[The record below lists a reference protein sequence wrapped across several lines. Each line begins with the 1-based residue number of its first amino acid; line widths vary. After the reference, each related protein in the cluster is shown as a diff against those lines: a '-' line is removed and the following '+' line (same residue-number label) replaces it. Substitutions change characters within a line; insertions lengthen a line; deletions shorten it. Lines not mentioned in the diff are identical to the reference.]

1 MVGQQITEGAWPK
14 IRRIFLSS
22 NLLSRRNRNNVLAMG
37 IIGFGYTFF
46 EEIVT
51 TYMQFYYTEFML
63 LPAAVVA
70 SVLSIGM
77 IIDGV
82 TDFLMGMVIDHL
94 QTKKGRLRQWFLWMA
109 IPTALATVGVFFCQ
123 DSWSVTAKT
132 VYLFAVSYTHLTLPT
147 T

>member
-1 MVGQQITEGAWPK
+1 MVGQQTTEGAWTK
-14 IRRIFLSS
+14 IRRIFLGSD
-22 NLLSRRNRNNVLAMG
+22 LLSRRNRNNVLAMG

-94 QTKKGRLRQWFLWMA
+94 Q
-109 IPTALATVGVFFCQ
+109 
-123 DSWSVTAKT
+123 S
-132 VYLFAVSYTHLTLPT
+132 
-147 T
+147 